1 MKKKKKE
8 LSVNHITIIKIVNFG
23 IKGSSRQEKFDGIGF
38 FFTTNMLKKINQV
51 HLDFFYL
58 IEFYFF

>member
-38 FFTTNMLKKINQV
+38 FFTTNKPGSFR
-51 HLDFFYL
+51 FFL
-58 IEFYFF
+58 FS